1 MKYVN
6 VYEVSSCYGGPEEG
20 GWWFPAGE
28 LVKAFGPFEN
38 EVAQDIAKDI
48 REGNFQKTSQKYNMG
63 FHSQDGCDP
72 NGEPDDGF
80 LMRGGAWGSTA
91 LHAYVQDRVG
101 AEYFPKEVP
110 RYE

>member
-38 EVAQDIAKDI
+38 EIAQDIAKDI

-72 NGEPDDGF
+72 SGEPDDGF
-80 LMRGGAWGSTA
+80 LMRGGAWGSTT

-101 AEYFPKEVP
+101 AEYFPEEVP